1 MDARAALE
9 TPYSPVGKARALWVG
24 ANDPAVALALLYW
37 ESWPLS
43 DPPAG
48 PMCVCVCCK
57 PGDGDIDISD
67 RGVWY
72 EQRPI
77 GDSNGDGVFDSADLV
92 TVFQAGRY
100 NRTPLGN
107 TTFQEGDWNADGSF
121 DSRDFVFAFQFG
133 TYLHTPPA

>member
-1 MDARAALE
+1 MGRDGSPAKTGKFSSPTTARISYGVE
-9 TPYSPVGKARALWVG
+9 TLT
-24 ANDPAVALALLYW
+24 DPFIG
-37 ESWPLS
+37 
-43 DPPAG
+43 DFD
-48 PMCVCVCCK
+48 
-57 PGDGDIDISD
+57 GDGDIDISD

-107 TTFQEGDWNADGSF
+107 VTFQEGDWNADGSF
-121 DSRDFVFAFQFG
+121 DSRDFVFAFQVG
-133 TYLHTPPA
+133 TYLHTPPE